1 MTERELQ
8 QIATRERVTLRR
20 REQHGRLYWY
30 AYGRHQGDLHST
42 YLTADSRLPSF
53 TEADF
58 LKKVRGLPGRSGT
71 DEQLIVQPLPGRA
84 ALIAKGNRK
93 MALSAEELT
102 QLAQWIDQQQEEVS

>member
-1 MTERELQ
+1 
-8 QIATRERVTLRR
+8 
-20 REQHGRLYWY
+20 
-30 AYGRHQGDLHST
+30 
-42 YLTADSRLPSF
+42 
-53 TEADF
+53 
-58 LKKVRGLPGRSGT
+58 VRGLPGRSGT